1 MDILHN
7 IYKKIPLCVKVL
19 WRKSPIKYANWGKR
33 YYFLLNKNIEE
44 GSIFYDEG
52 ILAQYKNKEKY
63 FSQFGQDVFLD
74 KIIFDGKKDGFFIDI
89 GANHPSVLSN
99 TLFFEQLGWKGIAF
113 EPQEKLCG
121 LWKERKTV
129 CYNMALGDTECEIE
143 FAEYEGDSGNHTLAG
158 VASRL
163 GKFASKKY
171 MVKQRRL
178 GNVLKEL
185 KIEKV
190 DFVSMDVEGYEMN
203 VLRGIDFEAVSISCF
218 VIENNKDEKE
228 TIDLEIREFMKQ
240 KGYRFAGRLVI
251 DDIFVKD

>member
-1 MDILHN
+1 MLLQN
-7 IYKKIPLCVKVL
+7 IYRKMPLCIKNL
-19 WRKSPIKYANWGKR
+19 WRKSSMKYAKWGKQ
-33 YYFLLNKNIEE
+33 YYFLLGKNIAGED
-44 GSIFYDEG
+44 SIFYDEG

-99 TLFFEQLGWKGIAF
+99 TLFFERLGWKGIAF
-113 EPQEKLCG
+113 EPQEKLCS

-129 CYNMALGDTECEIE
+129 CYNIALGDTEGEIE
-143 FAEYEGDSGNHTLAG
+143 FAEYEGDSEKHTLSG

-178 GNVLKEL
+178 GDVLQEL
-185 KIEKV
+185 KIKEV
-190 DFVSMDVEGYEMN
+190 DFISIDVEGYEMN
-203 VLRGIDFEAVSISCF
+203 VLKGIDFEAVTISCF
-218 VIENNKDEKE
+218 VIENNKNERG
-228 TIDLEIREFMKQ
+228 TIDLEIREFMQQ

-251 DDIFVKD
+251 DDVFVKR